1 MGEFS
6 GKVALVT
13 GGSSGIGKAAV
24 RLLHA
29 QGATV
34 FVGGSDRARLRAALA
49 ELSGPQAFGAGGAGE
64 QAGGAGDR
72 LFAAPGDVS
81 RVEDC
86 ARLVRGAVSTAG
98 RLDVLVNSAGIW
110 VEGAAADVSEETW
123 NRVIDVNLKGTFFVC
138 RYAIPELLKTR
149 GCIVNLSSDS
159 GVWGNDQAAVYC
171 ASKGGVTLLTKALA
185 VELAPRGVRVNAV
198 CPGDVDTPMPRD
210 AVRRYGGDDP
220 ESYLSELVAHYH
232 LGPSSRF
239 TTAEEVAHGS
249 LFLAS
254 PRASAI
260 TGACSER
267 PPTARAQS
275 PARRPAHRAPCRG
288 KPERVLTSLTVRPK
302 RPSLTSPVL
311 R

>member
-198 CPGDVDTPMPRD
+198 CPADVDTPMLRD
-210 AVRRYGGDDP
+210 AVGR
-220 ESYLSELVAHYH
+220 
-232 LGPSSRF
+232 
-239 TTAEEVAHGS
+239 
-249 LFLAS
+249 
-254 PRASAI
+254 
-260 TGACSER
+260 
-267 PPTARAQS
+267 
-275 PARRPAHRAPCRG
+275 
-288 KPERVLTSLTVRPK
+288 
-302 RPSLTSPVL
+302 
-311 R
+311 